1 MPSWRPILRTRA
13 TAMPLSE
20 LWPVLQPLLVGVW
33 IAYLG
38 VLAGWIVLQKREPI
52 ATLSW
57 IMSLALLPVLGLLI
71 YHFLGPQRIRRQR
84 LRRSRARA
92 SLDDTLP
99 SGLTASQDC
108 TTVARLGQSSTGFA
122 PSSATR
128 ADLLS
133 GGGATLDALLEAI
146 AGASHHVHVEYYI
159 FEPDHTGTALRD
171 ALVAKAKAGVRVR
184 LLLDAIGSNRL
195 REVFLAPLRAAGVE
209 IAWFHPA
216 RLRWIWRPRVNLRN
230 HRKVVVVDGRIG
242 FTGGINITDDEN
254 ERVRPDAFHDLHLR
268 FEGEVV
274 RWLQLAFL
282 EDWNYA
288 TGKALRDE
296 RLWPAAEAGRILAQ
310 VLPAGPDSPWEAIH
324 RVQVEAIHQ
333 ADRRVWLVTPYFVPG
348 EAAKMALTS
357 AALRGLDVRVIVPAR
372 SDSIV
377 VSAAARSYYD
387 DLLAA
392 GVRVFEYQ
400 PRMLHTKALLIDG
413 DTCLVGSANFD
424 HRSFRLNFELSVLLH
439 DEALAGLLEAQLV
452 QDLGHCLEIRQ
463 DAVPAPFHRRLGDAC
478 ARLFSPLL

>member
-1 MPSWRPILRTRA
+1 
-13 TAMPLSE
+13 MPLSE
-20 LWPVLQPLLVGVW
+20 LWPDLKPWLLAVW
-33 IAYLG
+33 AAYLV

-99 SGLTASQDC
+99 AGLKASADC

-128 ADLLS
+128 AELMS
-133 GGGATLDALLEAI
+133 GGGPTLDALLEAI
-146 AGASHHVHVEYYI
+146 AGATHHVHVEYYI
-159 FEPDHTGTALRD
+159 FEPDHTGTTVRD

-184 LLLDAIGSNRL
+184 LLLDAIGSGRL
-195 REVFLAPLRAAGVE
+195 REGFLAPLREAGVE

-216 RLRWIWRPRVNLRN
+216 RLRWLWRPRVNLRN

-242 FTGGINITDDEN
+242 FTGGINITDEEN
-254 ERVRPDAFHDLHLR
+254 ERVRADAFHDLHLR
-268 FEGEVV
+268 LEGEVV

-288 TGKALRDE
+288 TGTALRDE
-296 RLWPAAEAGRILAQ
+296 RLWPPSEAGVILAQ

-324 RVQVEAIHQ
+324 RVKVEAIHQ
-333 ADRRVWLVTPYFVPG
+333 ANRRVWLVTPYFVPG

-357 AALRGLDVRVIVPAR
+357 AALRGLDVRVIVPAH
-372 SDSIV
+372 SDSAI
-377 VSAAARSYYD
+377 VSAAARSYFD
-387 DLLAA
+387 ELVSA

-400 PRMLHTKALLIDG
+400 PRMLHTKALLIDD

-439 DEALAGLLEAQLV
+439 DDAIAARLEAQMTE
-452 QDLGHCLEIRQ
+452 DLGHCREVRP
-463 DAVPAPFHRRLGDAC
+463 DRPADGFGRRLAEAS

>member
-1 MPSWRPILRTRA
+1 ML
-13 TAMPLSE
+13 LSE
-20 LWPVLQPLLVGVW
+20 YWPEVKPWVAVVW
-33 IAYLG
+33 IAYMV

-84 LRRSRARA
+84 MRRSRARA
-92 SLDDTLP
+92 TLGDTLP
-99 SGLTASQDC
+99 SGLSASEDC
-108 TTVARLGQSSTGFA
+108 TTVARLGQSSTGYA

-159 FEPDHTGTALRD
+159 FEPDHTGTTLRD
-171 ALVAKAKAGVRVR
+171 ALVAKAQAGVRVR
-184 LLLDAIGSNRL
+184 LLLDAMGSIGL
-195 REVFLAPLRAAGVE
+195 GETFLAPLRAAGAE
-209 IAWFHPA
+209 IAWFHPV
-216 RLRWIWRPRVNLRN
+216 RVRWVWRPRVNLRN
-230 HRKVVVVDGRIG
+230 HRKVVVVDGLVG

-254 ERVRPDAFHDLHLR
+254 ERVKKDAFHDLHLR

-288 TGKALRDE
+288 TGTALRDD
-296 RLWPAAEAGRILAQ
+296 RLWPGAKPGKILAH

-348 EAAKMALTS
+348 EAARMALTS
-357 AALRGLDVRVIVPAR
+357 AALRGLDVRVIVPAH
-372 SDSIV
+372 SDSVV
-377 VSAAARSYYD
+377 VSAAARSYFD
-387 DLLAA
+387 ELLSA
-392 GVRVFEYQ
+392 GIRVFEYE
-400 PRMLHTKALLIDG
+400 PRMLHTKAMLLDD
-413 DTCLVGSANFD
+413 DTCIVGSANFD

-439 DEALAGLLEAQLV
+439 DETLAGQLEKQIQV
-452 QDLGHCLEIRQ
+452 DLGHCREVRLDR
-463 DAVPAPFHRRLGDAC
+463 APASFPRRLGDAC